1 MELTVT
7 IHVDDIP
14 QDANI
19 TKTIMVTKMR
29 IKRKVKKEIGA
40 NGVVS
45 IKIILMKKERKGIGI
60 VAIDI
65 TVTTDSKSSKKKE
78 RKDLIILMNS
88 EE

>member
-14 QDANI
+14 QDANT

-29 IKRKVKKEIGA
+29 IKRKVKKEIEA
-40 NGVVS
+40 NGVVN
-45 IKIILMKKERKGIGI
+45 IKIILMRKERKGIGI